1 VKTDTKLTYLIIK
14 KLVKNNYK
22 IQFITFIVLLVIAFT
37 SCEEQSSIGIEVL
50 PAGDIISVRNTIQET
65 RSYTFS
71 EDSIRTDEARKSL
84 LGSFTDSLFG
94 NTTIGFATQFRLFNF
109 PDFGENPKADSV
121 KLYLYY
127 RFIYGDTITK
137 QKFNV
142 YELESPLD
150 ADSKYT
156 QDVDLKSMS
165 YDDLIGEYEYIPRV
179 EQDSASKDTF
189 YQLIS
194 IPIDISLGERLINA
208 DSLQMIN
215 NDVFIEFFKGLYIE
229 TEKLSTKGGAIL
241 SLESVPLGNFNG
253 SALVLFYHN
262 DVLKSKLDPQKDS
275 VLIMPY
281 IISSYS
287 ARVNNITH
295 DYSEAPFYDKLNSEV
310 VEDSLIYVQ
319 ATGGLKSRILIDGL
333 TSWRDSVNTAINK
346 AELIFQIDTVAS
358 EIHKYPPP
366 LQMLFTIVDSLGVE
380 RLPVDYV
387 FSPSFYGGGLRK
399 DYTYHFTITQHMQEI
414 ILGNAKNK
422 GFYLTPAQK
431 NNEANRVVLKG
442 STSKTGIKLI
452 VTYAKYSTN

>member
-1 VKTDTKLTYLIIK
+1 M
-14 KLVKNNYK
+14 KNNYK

-37 SCEEQSSIGIEVL
+37 GCEEQSSIGIEVL
-50 PAGDIISVRNTIQET
+50 PAGDLISVRNTIQET

-71 EDSIRTDEARKSL
+71 EDSIRTDESSRSL

-94 NTTIGFATQFRLFNF
+94 NTTIGFGTQFRLYGF
-109 PDFGENPKADSV
+109 PDFGKNPKADSV

-127 RFIYGDTITK
+127 RIIYGDTITK

-142 YELESPLD
+142 YELQSPLD
-150 ADSKYT
+150 VDSKYT
-156 QDVDLKSMS
+156 QDVPLKSMS
-165 YDDLIGEYEYIPRV
+165 YDDLVGEYEYIPRV
-179 EQDSASKDTF
+179 KLDSATRDTF
-189 YQLIS
+189 YQLIN
-194 IPIDISLGERLINA
+194 IPIDISLGEKLLSA
-208 DSLQMIN
+208 DSSQMVN
-215 NDVFIEFFKGLYIE
+215 NDVFLEYFKGLYIE
-229 TEKLSTKGGAIL
+229 TEKLSEKGGAIL
-241 SLESVPLGNFNG
+241 SLEAVQDGNFDG
-253 SALVLFYHN
+253 SALVLFYSN
-262 DVLKSKLDPQKDS
+262 DSIKSIAGGDS
-275 VLIMPY
+275 SLIMPY
-281 IISSYS
+281 IISKYS

-295 DYSEAPFYDKLNSEV
+295 DYSEAPFFDKLNSEA

-319 ATGGLKSRILIDGL
+319 ATGGLKSRILIDAL
-333 TSWRDSVNTAINK
+333 SSWRDSVNTAINK

-387 FSPSFYGGGLRK
+387 FNPAFYGGGLRT

-414 ILGNAKNK
+414 IIGNAKNY